1 MTDAPPGNVFALFD
15 RWARVKPQA
24 PFITEEN
31 GVVTTYGIFER
42 LSARIADGL
51 ARNGVRRGERV
62 ATALPKSALALALH
76 FACLRSGVVAVP
88 LNPERPKADALRIV
102 IDAHCRA
109 IVCEPGFQLRGDD
122 LPPRVGRLSIDEAG
136 GGELLRDAPRQPDCR
151 GWLDLPEDA
160 LAAIIYTSGSTGQPK
175 GVMLTHRALLDNVTI
190 LAPVLACVE
199 DDVFLHALPLFHSHG
214 LTLAINCVTQA
225 GGQFLLMR
233 RFDAAKVALALPRAT
248 MFSGVPTMYARLVA
262 EPGFDAASCRSL
274 RLCMC
279 SSASL
284 AQEIAVRFSAQTG
297 HGLLEIYGLTE
308 TGTIAAMRH
317 GQPAPLAGL
326 QPLDTV
332 EIRVEGGFA
341 DQGGADATGPLFVRK
356 PRMAAGYWLN
366 GGACPLPMKDG
377 YYETGD
383 IARLNADGSFD
394 IVGRSSD
401 VIHSGGYKIFPKEV
415 ELVVGAAANVREC
428 AVFGAPHPDLGE
440 VVVAAVVLKS
450 GCPADGLADHVG
462 RNLETYKTP
471 RRYIFLDDIPLNP
484 SGKPDMVRLRE
495 SVGLS

>member
-15 RWARVKPQA
+15 RWARVKPQV

-31 GVVTTYGIFER
+31 GVVTTYGMFER

-88 LNPERPKADALRIV
+88 LNPDRPRADALRIV

-109 IVCEPGFQLRGDD
+109 IVCEPGFQLREDD
-122 LPPRVGRLSIDEAG
+122 LPPGVGRLSIDEAG
-136 GGELLRDAPRQPDCR
+136 GGELLRDVPQQPDCR

-175 GVMLTHRALLDNVTI
+175 GVMLTHRALLDNVDI
-190 LAPVLACVE
+190 LSPVLGCTE
-199 DDVFLHALPLFHSHG
+199 DDVFLHAVPLFHSHG
-214 LTLAINCVTQA
+214 LTLAINCVMQA

-233 RFDAAKVALALPRAT
+233 RFDAASVAQALPRAT

-262 EPGFDAASCRSL
+262 EPGFDAAACRSL
-274 RLCMC
+274 RLGMC

-284 AQEIAVRFSAQTG
+284 ANEIVMRFKALTG
-297 HGLLEIYGLTE
+297 HDLLEIYGLTE
-308 TGTIAAMRH
+308 TGTIAAVRH
-317 GQPAPLAGL
+317 CQSAAFAGL

-332 EIRVEGGFA
+332 EIRIDGAAA
-341 DQGGADATGPLFVRK
+341 DQGGADSTGPLFVRK
-356 PRMAAGYWLN
+356 PRMAAGYWRN
-366 GGACPLPMKDG
+366 GQAAPLQIKDG
-377 YYETGD
+377 FYETGD
-383 IARLNADGSFD
+383 IARMNADRSFE

-415 ELVVGAAANVREC
+415 ELVISAAENVREC
-428 AVFGAPHPDLGE
+428 AVFGMPHPDLGE
-440 VVVAAVVLKS
+440 IVVAAVVLKA
-450 GCPADGLADHVG
+450 GCSADGLADHVC
-462 RNLETYKTP
+462 RNLEIHKTP
-471 RRYIFLDDIPLNP
+471 RRYCYLGSLPHNP
-484 SGKPDMVRLRE
+484 SGKLDMARLRQ
-495 SVGLS
+495 SIGN